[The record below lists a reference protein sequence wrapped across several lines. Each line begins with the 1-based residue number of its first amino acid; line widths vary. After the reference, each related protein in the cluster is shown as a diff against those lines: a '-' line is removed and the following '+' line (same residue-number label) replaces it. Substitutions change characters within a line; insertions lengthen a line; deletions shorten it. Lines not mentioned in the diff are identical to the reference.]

1 MATTKDYYQILGVGR
16 TASQK
21 DIQSAFRK
29 LALKYHPDK
38 NPGDPTAEARFKEIS
53 EANDVLSDPEKRK
66 KYDQFGPMWQQAT
79 GPGAGGARPGGFGGD
94 PGGGFQYQAV
104 DIDPE
109 ELRNMFRGFGG
120 GGGGGVGDEAGG
132 SFSDLFGSMFGRGR
146 AKRETAPVEV
156 ERELRITLHEAFTG
170 THRRLTLP
178 DGRTV
183 EVTVP
188 AGVSDGTTLRVPGV
202 RARVRVTPDR
212 DFVREGND
220 VRVVMP
226 VDLDVALLGGEVD
239 VPTLKGTKVTLTVP
253 PETQNGRRL
262 RLRGLGMPNPK
273 GGTPGDLFVEVKVRL
288 PLPMNDRIRRLAEEL
303 RSDAP
308 E

>member
-1 MATTKDYYQILGVGR
+1 MATTKDYYQTLGVGR
-16 TASQK
+16 SATQK
-21 DIQSAFRK
+21 EIQSAFRK

-38 NPGDPTAEARFKEIS
+38 NPGDPTAEARFKEIT

-66 KYDQFGPMWQQAT
+66 KYDQFGPMWQQAAA
-79 GPGAGGARPGGFGGD
+79 GAGAGAGGPGG
-94 PGGGFQYQAV
+94 PFQYQTV

-120 GGGGGVGDEAGG
+120 DAGGDAGGG
-132 SFSDLFGSMFGRGR
+132 SFADLFGSMFGRGR
-146 AKRETAPVEV
+146 GRRESAPLEV
-156 ERELRITLHEAFTG
+156 EHELGITLHEAFTG

-183 EVTVP
+183 EVKVP

-202 RARVRVTPDR
+202 RAKIRVTPSR
-212 DFVREGND
+212 EFTREGSD
-220 VRVVMP
+220 IRVTVP
-226 VDLDVALLGGEVD
+226 VPLDVALLGGEVE
-239 VPTLKGTKVTLTVP
+239 VPTLKGTRVTLTVP

-262 RLRGLGMPNPK
+262 RLRRLGMPNAK
-273 GGTPGDLFVEVKVRL
+273 GGAPGDLYAEVKVQL
-288 PLPMNDRIRRLAEEL
+288 PLPLTDRVRHLAEEL
-303 RSDAP
+303 RS